1 MASISLSFGKAAGVT
16 SCQDCEASRVILT
29 KPLVLPA
36 QRTEALTGEGVRTVR
51 EVRRGRCA
59 NSKSSL
65 PPASRS
71 SRSTASSSSFRGEC
85 VFADGADSA
94 EFDGAAFVDAA
105 GCACGWSAGAPGAAA
120 GSVRSGL
127 ICVQLA
133 PALVVFRTYCEPR

>member
-1 MASISLSFGKAAGVT
+1 MASISLFFGKPAGVT
-16 SCQDCEASRVILT
+16 SCQDCEASRVVWT

-36 QRTEALTGEGVRTVR
+36 QRTEALPGEGVRTVS

-71 SRSTASSSSFRGEC
+71 SMSTASSFSFRGEC
-85 VFADGADSA
+85 VLADEAGAA

-105 GCACGWSAGAPGAAA
+105 GCACG
-120 GSVRSGL
+120 
-127 ICVQLA
+127 
-133 PALVVFRTYCEPR
+133 